1 MARYEA
7 DGGVVALR
15 FLLCGPSRAG
25 KSEVLARVRE
35 RVGSRSPERSRE
47 WTSLPLAVSGA
58 AATLQVELVEFDL
71 LDAENV
77 RAEQLMRDAD
87 GVCFVADPR
96 RERLRDNLI
105 AYAWLLERLRS
116 AGRSSLP
123 GVLLINRRAG
133 GDLVAAQELESV
145 VGSGRFPSFSTD
157 ALIGAEVVRTLL
169 ELLRRGATRA
179 HGELA
184 LEGCG
189 IGLSPLL
196 VVLDESFNRAV
207 PLPAAA
213 AAESRVAAPQEEDG
227 TAPTRAPLMR
237 FAARLLDEQGRVA
250 RERRRLRE
258 QATWLEEE
266 AKRPL
271 AFLRSLLAHLERQ
284 GPRLPAALEEAVA
297 GGAEVL
303 NHLETML
310 TVRAH
315 GALALATEATARRRT
330 CDLAVVARQALDA
343 VSRELPYRRLRLD
356 AVGLEWCEG
365 DPDLLRALFWTLFAA
380 LSKSRRARADGATTV
395 RLRAIAEGRALSV
408 RIVRFGALRRG
419 RGIEEL
425 LLARRLARRV
435 GWRLRFVARRG
446 GAVDLRLE
454 SRELPVGRTPLPL
467 PAFA

>member
-7 DGGVVALR
+7 DTGVVALR

-35 RVGSRSPERSRE
+35 RVGSRSPDRCRE
-47 WTSLPLAVSGA
+47 WTSLPLSVSGA
-58 AATLQVELVEFDL
+58 AATLQVELVEFDPI
-71 LDAENV
+71 DAENA

-116 AGRSSLP
+116 AGRAALP

-133 GDLVAAQELESV
+133 GDFVAAQELESV

-157 ALIGAEVVRTLL
+157 ALVGDEVVRSLL

-184 LEGCG
+184 LDGCG

-196 VVLDESFNRAV
+196 IALDESFNRAV

-213 AAESRVAAPQEEDG
+213 VEPLRAAPLAEDDL
-227 TAPTRAPLMR
+227 APTRAPLLRYMG
-237 FAARLLDEQGRVA
+237 RLLDEQGRVA
-250 RERRRLRE
+250 RERRRLRD

-266 AKRPL
+266 AKRPV
-271 AFLRSLLAHLERQ
+271 AFLRSLLTHLERQ
-284 GPRLPAALEEAVA
+284 GTRLPAALEEAVA

-303 NHLETML
+303 NHLEAML
-310 TVRAH
+310 GARAR
-315 GALALATEATARRRT
+315 GALAAAHEGAARRRS
-330 CDLAVVARQALDA
+330 CDLALVARQAIEA

-365 DPDLLRALFWTLFAA
+365 DPDLLRALFWSLFAA
-380 LSKSRRARADGATTV
+380 LSRSRRARADGATTV
-395 RLRAIAEGRALSV
+395 RVRASAEGRSLRLRV
-408 RIVRFGALRRG
+408 LRFGALRRG
-419 RGIEEL
+419 HGVEEL
-425 LLARRLARRV
+425 LLARRFARRI
-435 GWRLRFVARRG
+435 GWRFEFVARRG
-446 GAVDLRLE
+446 GAVELRLE
-454 SRELPVGRTPLPL
+454 PRELPIGRASPPL

>member
-7 DGGVVALR
+7 EGGVIALR
-15 FLLCGPSRAG
+15 FLLCGPRRAG
-25 KSEVLARVRE
+25 KSEVLARIRE
-35 RVGSRSPERSRE
+35 RVGSRSAERSRE
-47 WTSLPLAVSGA
+47 WTSLPLAVPGA
-58 AATLQVELVEFDL
+58 LATLQVELVEFDPI
-71 LDAENV
+71 DEENA

-116 AGRSSLP
+116 AGRSAMP

-133 GDLVAAQELESV
+133 GDFVAAQELESV

-157 ALIGAEVVRTLL
+157 ALDGEEVVRSLL

-184 LEGCG
+184 LDGCG
-189 IGLSPLL
+189 IGLSALQIA
-196 VVLDESFNRAV
+196 LDESFNRSA
-207 PLPAAA
+207 PLPATAA
-213 AAESRVAAPQEEDG
+213 APIEPPGAPGDAAP
-227 TAPTRAPLMR
+227 ARAPLMR
-237 FAARLLDEQGRVA
+237 YAARLVDEQGRYV
-250 RERRRLRE
+250 RERRRLRD

-271 AFLRSLLAHLERQ
+271 AFLRSLFAHLERH

-310 TVRAH
+310 ATRAN
-315 GALALATEATARRRT
+315 GAQAPAQERQQLRRS
-330 CDLAVVARQALDA
+330 CDLAVVARQAAAA
-343 VSRELPYRRLRLD
+343 VAGELHGRRLRLD
-356 AVGLEWCEG
+356 ADGLQWCEG
-365 DPDLLRALFWTLFAA
+365 DPDLLRALLWALFAA
-380 LSKSRRARADGATTV
+380 LAKSRRARAEGCTVIRVRAT
-395 RLRAIAEGRALSV
+395 AEGRALRLRV
-408 RIVRFGALRRG
+408 LRFGRPARG
-419 RGIEEL
+419 RGVEEL
-425 LLARRLARRV
+425 ILARRLARRI
-435 GWRLRFVARRG
+435 GWRLVFTARRR
-446 GAVDLRLE
+446 GAIDVALE
-454 SRELPVGRTPLPL
+454 PRGLAIGRTALPV